1 MSSKAKYTSRLTVWT
16 TPEVADAYEA
26 MAARSLLSVSDFLR
40 DATSSYAVARG
51 LLPAQ
56 QQAQQPAE

>member
-1 MSSKAKYTSRLTVWT
+1 MSNKQKFEARLTFWT

-40 DATSSYAVARG
+40 DATSSYVVACG

>member
-1 MSSKAKYTSRLTVWT
+1 MSNKVKFEARLSFWT